1 MGKIGPSV
9 RIRALMERM
18 SLDEKLGQLSML
30 ADGLIET
37 GPPGPHNPFTMIEE
51 GRVGSLLNVWGRD
64 LVREAQ
70 RKAVEESRLGIPLFF
85 GLDVV
90 HGHKSIH
97 PVPLGE
103 ACSFDRVLWEE
114 TARDNALEAASDGI
128 HMTFAPMLDVS
139 RDARWGRI
147 VECAG
152 EDPLVNAEYGR
163 ARVRGYQNPGDDG
176 FMRIAGCAK
185 HFCAYS
191 AVISGRDY
199 GEVDVSQRAIEEIY
213 LPPFRAV
220 VEEGVVA
227 IMPAFID
234 VAGVAMTA
242 HKRLL
247 RNVLREQW
255 GFEGL
260 IISDYNAIAELVN
273 HGVAAD
279 LCEAGVLALKAGVDI
294 DMMGDAYNK
303 GLPEALAR
311 GDVTLDEIHEALVR
325 VLTFKERLG
334 LFDDPYRGIGKDIST
349 GHAKRR
355 GLARVAAQKS
365 MVLVKNDAVLPLR
378 NPACI
383 GLIGPMCDAPADQ
396 LGAWASA
403 GAAEDSI
410 TILAGMCEGFASSR
424 IAYAQG
430 CDLKTATSGGAEEA
444 RLASADANVT
454 VLCLGEERF
463 TTGEA
468 CSRTRPELPQCQL
481 DLARVV
487 YESGQPV
494 VLVLAVSRP
503 LVLPDW
509 LVDGAAAILISW
521 HAGSETGPALAD
533 LLSGAVSPS
542 AKLCVSW
549 PATLGQMPVFYG
561 MRPTG
566 RPHDPNNG
574 WSTSFLDAPYAPR
587 WRFGDGVGY
596 ACFERSNLRADVAR
610 VSREGVVNVSLDV
623 ANTGDCEGVET
634 IFLFIRDPVARV
646 TRPVLELKDFTRVTL
661 RAGETATVRYTLRA
675 SDFSYLDE
683 NMEMRLDD
691 GVIHIFAGAS
701 SRADALQRVDVV
713 VDASGAVAGRT
724 HPSADL
730 A

>member
-1 MGKIGPSV
+1 MGKVRPSARV
-9 RIRALMERM
+9 CALIERM
-18 SLDEKLGQLSML
+18 TLEEKLGQLSML
-30 ADGLIET
+30 ADGLVET

-51 GRVGSLLNVWGRD
+51 GRVGSLLNVWG
-64 LVREAQ
+64 LELIREAQ

-103 ACSFDRVLWEE
+103 ACSFDRALWEA
-114 TARDNALEAASDGI
+114 TARDNAIEAATDGI

-163 ARVRGYQNPGDDG
+163 ARVRGYQNLGDDG

-199 GEVDVSQRAIEEIY
+199 GEVDISQRAMEEIY

-220 VEEGVVA
+220 VEEGVAA
-227 IMPAFID
+227 IMPAFVD

-260 IISDYNAIAELVN
+260 IVSDYNAIAELVN

-279 LCEAGVLALKAGVDI
+279 LCEAGALALKAGVDI
-294 DMMGDAYNK
+294 DMMGDAFNK

-311 GDVTLDEIHEALVR
+311 GDVTLEDIHEALVR
-325 VLTFKERLG
+325 VLTFKEQLG
-334 LFDDPYRGIGKDIST
+334 LFDDPYRGIGKDISN
-349 GHAKRR
+349 GRAERR
-355 GLARVAAQKS
+355 ALAREAAQKS

-378 NPACI
+378 DAARI

-410 TILAGMCEGFASSR
+410 TILTGMRAGFASSR

-430 CDLKTATSGGAEEA
+430 CGLTIATPGGVEEA
-444 RLASADANVT
+444 RLAAADANVT
-454 VLCLGEERF
+454 VLCLGEERLS
-463 TTGEA
+463 TGEA
-468 CSRTRPELPQCQL
+468 CSRTRPELPQCQI

-487 YESGQPV
+487 YDAGKPV

-533 LLSGAVSPS
+533 LLSGAVNPS

-566 RPHDPNNG
+566 RPHDPGNG
-574 WSTSFLDAPYAPR
+574 WSTGFLDAPYAPR
-587 WRFGDGVGY
+587 WRFGDGFGY
-596 ACFERSNLRADVAR
+596 AGFKRSNLRTDSASVAR
-610 VSREGVVNVSLDV
+610 DGEVNVSLDV
-623 ANTGDCEGVET
+623 TNTGDCDGVET
-634 IFLFIRDPVARV
+634 VFLFIRDPVARV
-646 TRPVLELKDFTRVTL
+646 TRPVLELKDFARLSL
-661 RAGETATVRYTLRA
+661 RAGKTETVRFTLRA

-683 NMEMRLDD
+683 NLETRLDD
-691 GVIHIFAGAS
+691 GLIQIFVGAS
-701 SRADALQRVDVV
+701 SRPDTLDRVDVF
-713 VDASGAVAGRT
+713 VDARNAHALS
-724 HPSADL
+724 
-730 A
+730 

>member
-1 MGKIGPSV
+1 MGKNSPSARV
-9 RIRALMERM
+9 RALMERM
-18 SLDEKLGQLSML
+18 TLEEKLGQLSML
-30 ADGLIET
+30 ADGLVET
-37 GPPGPHNPFTMIEE
+37 GPPGPHNPFTMIRE

-64 LVREAQ
+64 LIREAQ

-103 ACSFDRVLWEE
+103 ACSFDRALWEE
-114 TARDNALEAASDGI
+114 TARDNAIEAGSDGI

-163 ARVRGYQNPGDDG
+163 ARVRGYQSPGDDG
-176 FMRIAGCAK
+176 FMRLAGCAK

-199 GEVDVSQRAIEEIY
+199 GEVDISQRAIEEVY

-220 VEEGVVA
+220 VEEGVAA
-227 IMPAFID
+227 IMPAFVD

-279 LCEAGVLALKAGVDI
+279 LSEAGALALKAGVDI

-311 GDVTLDEIHEALVR
+311 GDLTLDEIHEALVR
-325 VLTFKERLG
+325 VLSFKEQLG
-334 LFDDPYRGIGKDIST
+334 LFDDPYRGIGKDITS
-349 GHAKRR
+349 GQAKRR
-355 GLARVAAQKS
+355 ALSRTAAQKS
-365 MVLVKNDAVLPLR
+365 MVLVKNEAVLPLR
-378 NPACI
+378 NPARI
-383 GLIGPMCDAPADQ
+383 GLIGPLCDAPADQ
-396 LGAWASA
+396 LGAWATA
-403 GAAEDSI
+403 GDAEESV
-410 TILAGMCEGFASSR
+410 TILAGMRQGFSTSR

-430 CDLKTATSGGAEEA
+430 CDFKTALSGGPQEA
-444 RLASADANVT
+444 QLAAADAQVV
-454 VLCLGEERF
+454 VLCLGEECYS
-463 TTGEA
+463 TGEA
-468 CSRTRPELPQCQL
+468 CSRTQPELPQCQL
-481 DLARVV
+481 DLARVA
-487 YESGQPV
+487 YDSGAPV

-521 HAGSETGPALAD
+521 HAGSQTGPALAD
-533 LLSGAVSPS
+533 LLCGAVNPS
-542 AKLCVSW
+542 GKLCVSW

-574 WSTSFLDAPYAPR
+574 WSTGFLDAPYAPR
-587 WRFGDGVGY
+587 WRFGDGLSY
-596 ACFERSNLRADVAR
+596 AHFERSNLRTDVAR
-610 VSREGVVNVSLDV
+610 VSRDGVVNVSLDV
-623 ANTGDCEGVET
+623 ANKGECDGVET

-646 TRPVLELKDFTRVTL
+646 TRPVLELKDFARLKL
-661 RAGETATVRYTLRA
+661 RAGEAATVHFTLRT

-683 NMEMRLDD
+683 NLQPRLDN

-701 SRADALQRVDVV
+701 SRADALERVDVT
-713 VDASGAVAGRT
+713 VDANEAGA
-724 HPSADL
+724 
-730 A
+730 